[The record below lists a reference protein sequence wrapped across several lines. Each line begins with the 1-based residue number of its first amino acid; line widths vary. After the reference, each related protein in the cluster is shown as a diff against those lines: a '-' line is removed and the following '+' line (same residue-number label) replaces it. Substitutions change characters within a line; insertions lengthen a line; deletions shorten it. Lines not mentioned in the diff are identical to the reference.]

1 MKRSTKFSKDKFD
14 PKKSYLNYR
23 SSSKKNTKLNN
34 NMINRKASNQKNNTR
49 YESLKSNQ
57 NQQNDN
63 LRNSSNKYIKINTS
77 SKIVI
82 TSVNKE
88 ANENYSKLIE
98 EDKKKIDEL
107 KDKLITQKKLLEDR
121 KKELNEIKEKNE
133 KMKENIYRKNKELE
147 KIKKEK
153 AEYASLNENL
163 NNKINEITQVID
175 QQRERQANLLQRR
188 DVMMNYLMSMILRRS
203 ENNYP
208 NVDNMSYEELLAL
221 EERMGNVKK
230 GLTKEQ
236 IEKLPRDKYVK
247 NKFIEDKCII
257 CQYEFKNYEKLIVL
271 ACKHCFHPDCI
282 SQWLENKTTCPY
294 CKGEIKV

>member
-1 MKRSTKFSKDKFD
+1 MKRSTKFSKDKVD
-14 PKKSYLNYR
+14 PKKSYINYR
-23 SSSKKNTKLNN
+23 SSSKKNTEI
-34 NMINRKASNQKNNTR
+34 INRKSSNQKNNTR
-49 YESLKSNQ
+49 YESLKSSQ

-63 LRNSSNKYIKINTS
+63 LRNSSNKYIKINSS

-88 ANENYSKLIE
+88 TNENYSKLIE

-107 KDKLITQKKLLEDR
+107 KDKLISQKKLLEDR

-133 KMKENIYRKNKELE
+133 KMKDNIYRKNKELE

-153 AEYASLNENL
+153 AEYGALNENL

-188 DVMMNYLMSMILRRS
+188 EMMMNYLMSMILRRS

-236 IEKLPRDKYVK
+236 IEKLPRDKFVK
-247 NKFIEDKCII
+247 NTFIEDKCII

-282 SQWLENKTTCPY
+282 TQWLENKTTCPY

>member
-1 MKRSTKFSKDKFD
+1 MKRSTKFSKDKID
-14 PKKSYLNYR
+14 PKKSYMNYR
-23 SSSKKNTKLNN
+23 SSSKKNTEINN
-34 NMINRKASNQKNNTR
+34 NMNNRKVSNQRNNTR
-49 YESLKSNQ
+49 YESLKSSQ

-63 LRNSSNKYIKINTS
+63 LRNSSNKYIKINSS

-88 ANENYSKLIE
+88 TNENYSKLIE
-98 EDKKKIDEL
+98 EEKKKIDEL
-107 KDKLITQKKLLEDR
+107 KDKLVRQKKLLEDR

-153 AEYASLNENL
+153 AEYGALNENL

-188 DVMMNYLMSMILRRS
+188 EMMMNYLMSMLLRRS

>member
-23 SSSKKNTKLNN
+23 SSSKKNTELNN

>member
-1 MKRSTKFSKDKFD
+1 MKRSTKFSKDKVD

-23 SSSKKNTKLNN
+23 SSSKKNTELNN

-188 DVMMNYLMSMILRRS
+188 DLMMNYLMSMILRRS

-221 EERMGNVKK
+221 EERMGNVSK

-236 IEKLPRDKYVK
+236 IDKLPKEKFVKKKYTD
-247 NKFIEDKCII
+247 DKCII
-257 CQYEFKNYEKLIVL
+257 CQYEFKNYEKIIVL

-282 SQWLENKTTCPY
+282 EEWLKNQKVCPY
-294 CKGEIKV
+294 CKSEVKV

>member
-23 SSSKKNTKLNN
+23 SSSKKNTELNN

-282 SQWLENKTTCPY
+282 SQWLENKITCPY

>member
-1 MKRSTKFSKDKFD
+1 MKRSTKFSKDKID
-14 PKKSYLNYR
+14 PKKSYMNYR
-23 SSSKKNTKLNN
+23 SSSKKNTEINN

-63 LRNSSNKYIKINTS
+63 LRNSSNKYIKINSS

-88 ANENYSKLIE
+88 TNENYSKLIE

-107 KDKLITQKKLLEDR
+107 KDKLVRQKKLLEDR

-153 AEYASLNENL
+153 AEYGALNENL

-175 QQRERQANLLQRR
+175 QQRERQTNLLQRR
-188 DVMMNYLMSMILRRS
+188 EMMMNYLMSMLLRRS

>member
-1 MKRSTKFSKDKFD
+1 MKRSTKFSKDKID
-14 PKKSYLNYR
+14 PKKSYMNYR
-23 SSSKKNTKLNN
+23 SSSKKNTEINN

-63 LRNSSNKYIKINTS
+63 LRNSSNKYIKINSS

-88 ANENYSKLIE
+88 TNENYSKLIE
-98 EDKKKIDEL
+98 EDKKKIDDL
-107 KDKLITQKKLLEDR
+107 KDKLVRQRKLLEDR

-133 KMKENIYRKNKELE
+133 KMKDNIYRKNKELE

-153 AEYASLNENL
+153 AEYGALNENL

-175 QQRERQANLLQRR
+175 QQRERQVNLLQRR
-188 DVMMNYLMSMILRRS
+188 EMMMNYLMSMILRRS

-236 IEKLPRDKYVK
+236 IEKLPKDKYVK

>member
-1 MKRSTKFSKDKFD
+1 MKRSTKFSKDKID
-14 PKKSYLNYR
+14 PKKSYMNYR
-23 SSSKKNTKLNN
+23 SSSKKNTEINN

-63 LRNSSNKYIKINTS
+63 LRNSSNKYIKINSS

-88 ANENYSKLIE
+88 TNENYSKLIE
-98 EDKKKIDEL
+98 EDKKKIDDL
-107 KDKLITQKKLLEDR
+107 KDKLVRQRKLLEDR

-133 KMKENIYRKNKELE
+133 KMKDNIYRKNKELE

-153 AEYASLNENL
+153 AEYGALNENL

-175 QQRERQANLLQRR
+175 QQRERQTNLLQRR
-188 DVMMNYLMSMILRRS
+188 EMMMNYLMSMILRRS

-236 IEKLPRDKYVK
+236 IEKLPKDKYVK

-282 SQWLENKTTCPY
+282 TQWLENKTTCPY

>member
-23 SSSKKNTKLNN
+23 SSSKKNTELNN
-34 NMINRKASNQKNNTR
+34 NIINRKASNQKNNTR

>member
-1 MKRSTKFSKDKFD
+1 MKRSTKFSKDKID
-14 PKKSYLNYR
+14 PKKSYMNYR
-23 SSSKKNTKLNN
+23 SSSKKNTEINN

-63 LRNSSNKYIKINTS
+63 LRNSSNKYIKINSS

-88 ANENYSKLIE
+88 TNENYSKLIE
-98 EDKKKIDEL
+98 EDKKKIDDL
-107 KDKLITQKKLLEDR
+107 KDKLVRQRKLLEDR

-133 KMKENIYRKNKELE
+133 KMKDNIYRKNKELE

-153 AEYASLNENL
+153 AEYGALNENL

-175 QQRERQANLLQRR
+175 QQRERQVNLLQRR
-188 DVMMNYLMSMILRRS
+188 EMMMNYLMSMILRRS

-236 IEKLPRDKYVK
+236 IEKLPKDKYVK
-247 NKFIEDKCII
+247 NKFLEDKCII

>member
-23 SSSKKNTKLNN
+23 SSSKKNTELNN
-34 NMINRKASNQKNNTR
+34 NMINRKASNQKNNSR

>member
-23 SSSKKNTKLNN
+23 SSSKKNTELNN

-88 ANENYSKLIE
+88 ANENYTKLIE

>member
-1 MKRSTKFSKDKFD
+1 MKRSTKFSKDKVD

-23 SSSKKNTKLNN
+23 SSSKKNTELNN

-188 DVMMNYLMSMILRRS
+188 DLMMNYLMSMILRRS

>member
-1 MKRSTKFSKDKFD
+1 MKRSTKFSKDKID
-14 PKKSYLNYR
+14 PKKSAINYR
-23 SSSKKNTKLNN
+23 SSSKKNTDLNHN
-34 NMINRKASNQKNNTR
+34 VINRKASNQKNNTR

-63 LRNSSNKYIKINTS
+63 LRNSSNKYLKINTS

-98 EDKKKIDEL
+98 NDKKKIDEL
-107 KDKLITQKKLLEDR
+107 KDKLVKQKRLLEDR

-133 KMKENIYRKNKELE
+133 KMKDNIYRKNKELE

-163 NNKINEITQVID
+163 NNKINEITQTID
-175 QQRERQANLLQRR
+175 QQRQRQVNLLQRR
-188 DVMMNYLMSMILRRS
+188 EMMMNYLMSMILRRS

-208 NVDNMSYEELLAL
+208 NVDNMSYEELLDL

-236 IEKLPRDKYVK
+236 IEKLPKDMYVK

-271 ACKHCFHPDCI
+271 ECKHCFHPDCI

>member
-1 MKRSTKFSKDKFD
+1 MQRSTKFSKDKFD

-23 SSSKKNTKLNN
+23 SSSKKNTELNN

>member
-1 MKRSTKFSKDKFD
+1 MKRSTKFSKDKID
-14 PKKSYLNYR
+14 PKKSYINYR
-23 SSSKKNTKLNN
+23 SSSKKNTELNN
-34 NMINRKASNQKNNTR
+34 NMNNRKVSNQRNNTR
-49 YESLKSNQ
+49 YESLKSSQ

-63 LRNSSNKYIKINTS
+63 LRNSSNKYIKINSS

-88 ANENYSKLIE
+88 TNENYSKLIE

-107 KDKLITQKKLLEDR
+107 KDKLVRQKKLLEDR

-153 AEYASLNENL
+153 AEYGALNENL

-175 QQRERQANLLQRR
+175 QQRERQTNLLQRR
-188 DVMMNYLMSMILRRS
+188 EMMMNYLMSMLLRRS

-236 IEKLPRDKYVK
+236 IEKLPKDKYVK

>member
-1 MKRSTKFSKDKFD
+1 MKRSTKLSKDKID
-14 PKKSYLNYR
+14 PKKSYMNYR
-23 SSSKKNTKLNN
+23 SSSKKNTEINN

-49 YESLKSNQ
+49 YESLKNNQ

-63 LRNSSNKYIKINTS
+63 LRNSSNKYIKINSS

-88 ANENYSKLIE
+88 TNENYSKLIE

-107 KDKLITQKKLLEDR
+107 KDKLVRQKKLLEDR

-153 AEYASLNENL
+153 AEFGALNENL

-175 QQRERQANLLQRR
+175 QQRERQVNLLQRR
-188 DVMMNYLMSMILRRS
+188 EMMMNYLMSMILRRS

-236 IEKLPRDKYVK
+236 IEKLPKDKFVK

>member
-1 MKRSTKFSKDKFD
+1 MKRSTKFSKDKID
-14 PKKSYLNYR
+14 PKKSYMNYR
-23 SSSKKNTKLNN
+23 SSSKKNTEINN

-63 LRNSSNKYIKINTS
+63 LRNSSNKYIKINSS

-88 ANENYSKLIE
+88 TNENYSKLIE
-98 EDKKKIDEL
+98 EDKKKIDDL
-107 KDKLITQKKLLEDR
+107 KDKLVRQRKLLEDR

-133 KMKENIYRKNKELE
+133 KMKDNIYRKNKELE

-153 AEYASLNENL
+153 AEYGALNENL

-175 QQRERQANLLQRR
+175 QQRERQVNLLQRR
-188 DVMMNYLMSMILRRS
+188 EMMMNYLMSMILRRS

-236 IEKLPRDKYVK
+236 IEKLPRDKFVK

-282 SQWLENKTTCPY
+282 TQWLENKTTCPY

>member
-1 MKRSTKFSKDKFD
+1 MKRSTKFSKDKID
-14 PKKSYLNYR
+14 PKKSYINYR
-23 SSSKKNTKLNN
+23 SSSKKNTELNN
-34 NMINRKASNQKNNTR
+34 NMNNRKVSNQRNNTR
-49 YESLKSNQ
+49 YESLKSSQ

-63 LRNSSNKYIKINTS
+63 LRNSSNKYIKINSS

-88 ANENYSKLIE
+88 TNENYSKLIE

-107 KDKLITQKKLLEDR
+107 KDKLVRQKKLLEDR

-153 AEYASLNENL
+153 AEYGALNENL

-175 QQRERQANLLQRR
+175 QQRERQTNLLQRR
-188 DVMMNYLMSMILRRS
+188 EMMMNYLMSMLLRRS

>member
-1 MKRSTKFSKDKFD
+1 MKRSTKFSKDKID
-14 PKKSYLNYR
+14 PKKSYMNYR
-23 SSSKKNTKLNN
+23 SSSKKNTEINN

-63 LRNSSNKYIKINTS
+63 LRNSSNKYIKINSS

-88 ANENYSKLIE
+88 TNENYSKLIE
-98 EDKKKIDEL
+98 EDKKKIDDL
-107 KDKLITQKKLLEDR
+107 KDKLVRQRKLLEDR

-133 KMKENIYRKNKELE
+133 KMKDNIYRKNKELE

-153 AEYASLNENL
+153 AEYGALNENL

-175 QQRERQANLLQRR
+175 QQRERQVNLLQRR
-188 DVMMNYLMSMILRRS
+188 EMMMNYLMSMILRRS

-236 IEKLPRDKYVK
+236 IEKLPKDKYVK
-247 NKFIEDKCII
+247 NKFLEDKCII

-271 ACKHCFHPDCI
+271 ARKHCFHPDCI